1 MHMRSCRYRGTGML
15 QSSGPQAAAPKK
27 RRPGRGYCVIP
38 EGATSLQEYAPH
50 FHFEAGGPF
59 SAGDNYCVTI
69 VSPEGHHVN
78 KVYTE
83 Y

>member
-1 MHMRSCRYRGTGML
+1 M
-15 QSSGPQAAAPKK
+15 
-27 RRPGRGYCVIP
+27 IP
-38 EGATSLQEYAPH
+38 EGATSLQGNAPH
-50 FHFEAGGPF
+50 FHFEAGNPF
-59 SAGDNYCVTI
+59 STGDNYCVTI